1 MDHDD
6 YGLGGGDMEVL
17 VQLRR
22 FWGEGIKGGMCQKK
36 RTIKLSHYINYCYL
50 AYRSIYQAIDGKLTY
65 MRGSIPHRVSIGF

>member
-22 FWGEGIKGGMCQKK
+22 FGERELREACVK
-36 RTIKLSHYINYCYL
+36 RNVPLNYHII
-50 AYRSIYQAIDGKLTY
+50 SIIAT
-65 MRGSIPHRVSIGF
+65 